1 MELLTAQI
9 VHEARFRETGVVHS
23 VLEIRSPSNGTG
35 WADEW
40 TFTGADDRL
49 LRELLGQLTNHETEP
64 PAEVWDD
71 RKLRH
76 AILADDRWRA
86 AMLWWDDD
94 TPRVI
99 DLSNRRARKAW
110 TSDGALQ
117 LADILPERFS
127 DVRDAIVRRFA
138 AS

>member
-1 MELLTAQI
+1 
-9 VHEARFRETGVVHS
+9 
-23 VLEIRSPSNGTG
+23 
-35 WADEW
+35 
-40 TFTGADDRL
+40 
-49 LRELLGQLTNHETEP
+49 
-64 PAEVWDD
+64 
-71 RKLRH
+71 
-76 AILADDRWRA
+76 
-86 AMLWWDDD
+86 MLWWDDD